1 MEIEYYKSLASAVQ
15 RSAAQGKRRLLVTSS
30 GPGEGKSTITAELA
44 RTLAR
49 SGRTNVVLIDTDRF
63 NPTVHRLFGLENGRG
78 LGDLLTEIAHFD
90 LTRED
95 PQQFGVGDWLEFLHL
110 QSRSGRLRITEGP
123 ANYVLTVQ
131 HGAVQS
137 VLEEKAADERRLG
150 GMLVARG
157 HLSSD
162 QRDEALRVQDELRR
176 PLGDVVVRLGYV
188 APEDLQTALRA
199 QFTERLRRILTMRMP
214 HVVFSESSDGYFAGG
229 NGRQQMEHANGSGM
243 DTQIVQQIAGYLKRP
258 FLANQ
263 VMGYLRDTHLDNL
276 KIMTSGTTPYDLI
289 DSTSAAPFLYVL
301 EHLSRAFDVV
311 LIDSPPVAVA
321 SPAETIAPEV
331 DGTILVVK
339 ADGLDVQVIQRAK
352 ELLEKRGA
360 NLLGAVL
367 NQVDLK
373 QADPAL
379 HYYHAY
385 RREDGR

>member
-15 RSAAQGKRRLLVTSS
+15 RSAAQGKRRLLFTSS
-30 GPGEGKSTITAELA
+30 GPGAGKSTITAELA

-110 QSRSGRLRITEGP
+110 QSRSGRLRISEGP
-123 ANYVLTVQ
+123 AVYVLTVQ
-131 HGAVQS
+131 HGEVQS
-137 VLEEKAADERRLG
+137 VLEENAAEERRLG

-157 HLSSD
+157 HLTAD
-162 QRDEALRVQDELRR
+162 QKDEALRVQAELRR

-188 APEDLQTALRA
+188 APEELQTALRA
-199 QFTERLRRILTMRMP
+199 QFTERLRRILTMRAP
-214 HVVFSESSDGYFAGG
+214 ILVFNESTDAYFSGAS
-229 NGRQQMEHANGSGM
+229 GRQMEHSNGSGM

-276 KIMTSGTTPYDLI
+276 KILTSGTTPYDLI

-301 EHLSRAFDVV
+301 DHLSRAFDVV

-331 DGTILVVK
+331 DGVVMVVK
-339 ADGLDVQVIQRAK
+339 ADGLEVQVIQRAK

-367 NQVDLK
+367 NQVDMR